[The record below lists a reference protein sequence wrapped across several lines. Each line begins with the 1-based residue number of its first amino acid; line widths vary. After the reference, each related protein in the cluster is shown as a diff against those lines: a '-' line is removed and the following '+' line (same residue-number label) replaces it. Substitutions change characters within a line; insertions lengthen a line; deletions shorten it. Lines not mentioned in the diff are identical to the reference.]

1 MKAPA
6 RLRKFRNLP
15 RQVAGR
21 TAQISKGQVAAERTS
36 SSASHLRGQVAV
48 EFMLYTAVFMFIAV
62 VAFVVISDL
71 QTSEVPLQQ
80 NSLVKETGDGFVSV
94 MTLSVKGGEGFSYNY
109 TFPKTIY
116 GLPYSLNLRNL
127 DSVNRTMLIEWNGS
141 YGAFS
146 YQYDV
151 PPYNYKIAGS
161 CLGDEILNSTECSN
175 VLMLNN
181 DGQNLTI
188 SQLP

>member
-1 MKAPA
+1 MKTTA
-6 RLRKFRNLP
+6 RP
-15 RQVAGR
+15 PSG
-21 TAQISKGQVAAERTS
+21 
-36 SSASHLRGQVAV
+36 LRGQVAV
-48 EFMLYTAVFMFIAV
+48 EFMLYTAVFMFVAV
-62 VAFVVISDL
+62 VAFVVVSDL

-80 NSLVKETGDGFVSV
+80 NSLVKETGDGFVNV
-94 MTLSVKGGEGFSYNY
+94 LTLSVKGGEGFSYNY

-116 GLPYSLNLRNL
+116 GLPYRVNMNNL
-127 DSVNRTMLIEWNGS
+127 DSANRTILIEWNGS
-141 YGAFS
+141 YGYFS

-151 PPYNYKIAGS
+151 PPYNYKFAGG
-161 CLGDEILNSTECSN
+161 CLSDQVLNSTECGN